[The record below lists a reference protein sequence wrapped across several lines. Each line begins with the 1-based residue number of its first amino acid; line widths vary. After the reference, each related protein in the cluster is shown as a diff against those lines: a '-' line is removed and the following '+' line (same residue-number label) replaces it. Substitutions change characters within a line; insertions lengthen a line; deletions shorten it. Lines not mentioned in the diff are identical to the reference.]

1 MAEQPLPEKEQAKIM
16 SNMKVRFLTD
26 SACDL
31 PECSAQEYGIKV
43 LPIPITVDGR
53 GYLERV
59 DFSNTEFYELL
70 KNSST
75 IPTTAHITQV
85 TYLEEYEKAAA
96 QGFGA
101 VIVTTISSTGSAM
114 KDAATLARQLYY
126 EDHPDTALEIYV
138 VDSLNYTMSYGYPQI
153 EAVKMVRAGASAKE
167 AAAYLEDF
175 FTRVEI
181 LFTPYTLEYAKKSGR
196 IGVAAAFVGEML
208 GLRPVISII
217 DGKMHIDDKV
227 RGDKAVITRTTELVK
242 ARKAEPK
249 SPYLV
254 VRGSRGGVGDECA
267 EALTKALGYPP
278 AGIYY
283 IGACIAINSG
293 PEVVGVVFTGK
304 KRR

>member
-1 MAEQPLPEKEQAKIM
+1 M
-16 SNMKVRFLTD
+16 SSMKVRFLTD

-31 PECSAQEYGIKV
+31 PESDALEYGIKV

-59 DFSNTEFYELL
+59 DFSNTEFYDIL
-70 KNSST
+70 KNSAG

-96 QGFGA
+96 QGYEA

-114 KDAATLARQLYY
+114 KDAAIMARDLYF
-126 EDHPDTALEIYV
+126 EDHPDAKLEIYV

-153 EAVKMVRAGASAKE
+153 EAAKMVRAGATAKQ
-167 AAAYLEDF
+167 AAEYLEDY

-181 LFTPYTLEYAKKSGR
+181 LFTPFTLEYAKKSGR
-196 IGVAAAFVGEML
+196 IGVAAAFVGEVL
-208 GLRPVISII
+208 GLRPIISII
-217 DGKMHIDDKV
+217 DGKMNIEDKV
-227 RGDKAVITRTTELVK
+227 RGDKAVIPRMVELVK
-242 ARKAEPK
+242 ARKADPK
-249 SPYLV
+249 TPYLL
-254 VRGSRGGVGDECA
+254 VRGSRDGVGDECA
-267 EALTKALGYPP
+267 HALTKALGYPP
-278 AGIYY
+278 VGVYY

-293 PEVVGVVFTGK
+293 PEVVGIIYLGK